1 MQVAEEGLFVPAEG
15 DKAYRYRNTHI
26 DADLAAAHKIY
37 GRDLT
42 RIPSIGWFA
51 DTVGKLIQGRIQSM
65 G

>member
-1 MQVAEEGLFVPAEG
+1 MQGSTRFFGQSTRLR
-15 DKAYRYRNTHI
+15 KCCLW
-26 DADLAAAHKIY
+26 LAAAHKIY

-65 G
+65 D